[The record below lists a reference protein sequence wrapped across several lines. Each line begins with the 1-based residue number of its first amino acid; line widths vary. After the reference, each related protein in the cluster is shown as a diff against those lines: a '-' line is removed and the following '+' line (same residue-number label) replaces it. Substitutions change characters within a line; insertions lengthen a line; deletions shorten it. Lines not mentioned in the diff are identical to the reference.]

1 MSQTAKL
8 LDLPAIAEG
17 QHPLIAPLL
26 NETDQGLLQQWQRS
40 PEQGKYFTALFCR
53 YGHLVY
59 ALLHHQAKSSLQ
71 VDYLFAKAWQR
82 VFNGLMNLKVT
93 EKIATDWAIS
103 ASASLQTWMIS
114 QTAACIHQ
122 EEVPAIAN
130 IHYSLSA
137 APPPLWCYL
146 EAALAQMSDT
156 TRLMVLMARTYFW
169 SDSRI
174 AAYLQSEGED
184 YSVADVQ
191 AKLTEGY
198 HLLSTL
204 IPEDIQAIYLE
215 SPGLEWSANYLD
227 SQN

>member
-1 MSQTAKL
+1 MSQTAKV
-8 LDLPAIAEG
+8 LDLPTIAEG
-17 QHPLIAPLL
+17 RHPLIAPLL
-26 NETDQGLLQQWQRS
+26 IQTDQELLQQWQQS

-71 VDYLFAKAWQR
+71 VDYLFAKTWQL
-82 VFNGLMNLKVT
+82 VFNGLTNLKVT

-103 ASASLQTWMIS
+103 TSSSLQSWILS

-122 EEVPAIAN
+122 QEVPAIAN

-146 EAALAQMSDT
+146 EAALAQMPNP
-156 TRLMVLMARTYFW
+156 TRLMILMARTFHW
-169 SDSRI
+169 SESRI
-174 AAYLQSEGED
+174 AAYLESEGES

-191 AKLTEGY
+191 TQLTEGY
-198 HLLSTL
+198 RLLSTL
-204 IPEDIQAIYLE
+204 IPEDIQTIYLE
-215 SPGLEWSANYLD
+215 SSGRSPSLAS
-227 SQN
+227 